1 MRPSACQ
8 SVLADTSEAVKVSSN
23 WFIAHESVRVVSAI
37 VKADALV

>member
-23 WFIAHESVRVVSAI
+23 WFIAHESVRGVSAI